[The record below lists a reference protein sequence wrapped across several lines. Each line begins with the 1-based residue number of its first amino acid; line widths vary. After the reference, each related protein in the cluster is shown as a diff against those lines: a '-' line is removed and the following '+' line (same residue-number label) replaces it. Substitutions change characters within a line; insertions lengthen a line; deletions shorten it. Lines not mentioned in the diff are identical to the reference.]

1 MELALIL
8 LCLQAGVIA
17 AQGLLKRTYSVLN
30 NPKHMVPTW
39 PETEARLLVTRFLK
53 SFIATGCIIPLEEGG
68 TMFTFE
74 GTEKK
79 CSLKVYLRVHS
90 PQFHWKVETQ
100 GDLGLADA
108 FIHGDFSSV
117 DKNNGLLNL
126 FMIFVNNRD
135 LKASV
140 TRSSKRRNGRFLIEK
155 VSHQQTKY
163 AQLRFQQAGLQERE
177 YVFEKRAL
185 APFAASVLVKAWK
198 ESVDSCDVEVILA
211 GLGYL
216 NDQICWLK
224 QEAPKWHITL
234 TSVVLDHK
242 PLLDYFRFFER
253 LTRSPDVKYADA
265 VTILWAVE
273 SVYHNGFVHCL
284 EEGNNTPEEMK
295 EGCKIWGNENI
306 KQYCQSLENIA
317 NKKLEEASNEQ
328 VSKNEVLILDF
339 LENIVRYWN
348 TNLGE
353 T

>member
-1 MELALIL
+1 MEKKI
-8 LCLQAGVIA
+8 
-17 AQGLLKRTYSVLN
+17 N
-30 NPKHMVPTW
+30 N
-39 PETEARLLVTRFLK
+39 
-53 SFIATGCIIPLEEGG
+53 EGG
-68 TMFTFE
+68 NYKGKQPTQI
-74 GTEKK
+74 EKW
-79 CSLKVYLRVHS
+79 LRNHKLEYTAATRH
-90 PQFHWKVETQ
+90 P
-100 GDLGLADA
+100 
-108 FIHGDFSSV
+108 FIYSIHDGSIEFSSY
-117 DKNNGLLNL
+117 KKWL
-126 FMIFVNNRD
+126 
-135 LKASV
+135 
-140 TRSSKRRNGRFLIEK
+140 
-155 VSHQQTKY
+155 
-163 AQLRFQQAGLQERE
+163 ERE

-185 APFAASVLVKAWK
+185 APFAASFLVKAWK

-224 QEAPKWHITL
+224 QEASKWHITL

-242 PLLDYFRFFER
+242 ALLDYFRFFER